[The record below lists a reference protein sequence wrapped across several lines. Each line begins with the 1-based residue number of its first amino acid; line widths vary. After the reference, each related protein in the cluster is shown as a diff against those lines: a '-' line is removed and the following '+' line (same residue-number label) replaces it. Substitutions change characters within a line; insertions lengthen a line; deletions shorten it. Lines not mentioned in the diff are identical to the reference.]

1 MTGRGP
7 GKVLCFGGYGIVSL
21 AITNS
26 RPSDGP
32 SEGLVV
38 SFTLVSPFTLG
49 VIVIAFW
56 FARNKLMMKNMIG
69 MTGND
74 FVLD

>member
-7 GKVLCFGGYGIVSL
+7 GKVLCFGGYGMISFD
-21 AITNS
+21 IINS
-26 RPSDGP
+26 RPS
-32 SEGLVV
+32 EGVSVV
-38 SFTLVSPFTLG
+38 LTVSLLLDSLFGL
-49 VIVIAFW
+49 IVIAFW
-56 FARNKLMMKNMIG
+56 FARNRLMTKNMIG